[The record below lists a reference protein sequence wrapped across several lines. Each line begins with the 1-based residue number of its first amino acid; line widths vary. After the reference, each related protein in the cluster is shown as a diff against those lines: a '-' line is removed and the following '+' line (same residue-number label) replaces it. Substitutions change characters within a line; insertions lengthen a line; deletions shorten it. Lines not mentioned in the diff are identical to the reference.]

1 MKLLL
6 QSEGAEAETE
16 KKHKAVRK
24 RMEEGYVSLKSINM
38 VIYGPPGV
46 GKTSFQDLLRG
57 EPPPQKYES
66 TPIARPIQAI
76 ERIAANG
83 DKSWEKVTED
93 DLLEALQA
101 AIQEDKPTQSTPTSH
116 ASLEE
121 PDTAVAMAADTA
133 TTPETEDDTKHSF
146 SATDDTKPMDEDYTS
161 DIIAKLAGRKGSQ
174 KLLEATWIHLLD
186 SGGQPQFTDL
196 LHMFVRDNSL
206 YIIVMKAT
214 ESLHDKPPLV
224 YSVNGKPVTAQKKM
238 AMTNLELI
246 ENFIHSVIEASP
258 STITEVGSDQP
269 PTPAF
274 AIIATH
280 YDEYKIKHNETLEE
294 KNKILKDCFENISAH
309 FVFNCDCEKCD
320 INSNECQLIFPV
332 NNWHKPEE
340 GRGRESAKIR
350 DRFMSRFRNLKPKPI
365 PARYYIFEIK
375 MKKEASEKDTDK
387 KMISKKFCVDEIGN
401 NLGIESEVNECL
413 KYLDSLR
420 LCIYDP
426 KILPHVVFT
435 SPQILIDC
443 LSDIVRV
450 SIVDDVQQIL
460 PEGVSLPDQAV
471 QSLKRD
477 GVFDESL
484 LDNLGLTFIP
494 DLFSKSDLLELL
506 QHFNVISPIKADDDT
521 GTSQYF
527 MPILLPPE
535 HLTKE
540 QKECLDEKND
550 PLYITFKDKILP
562 KVSFIFHS
570 PYNYFSFVIYRVY
583 FQQWSCLY

>member
-1 MKLLL
+1 
-6 QSEGAEAETE
+6 
-16 KKHKAVRK
+16 
-24 RMEEGYVSLKSINM
+24 MEEGYVSLKSINM

-46 GKTSFQDLLRG
+46 GKTSFQDLLLNK
-57 EPPPQKYES
+57 PPRKEYKS

-76 ERIAANG
+76 EKIAANG
-83 DKSWEKVTED
+83 DKSWGKVTED
-93 DLLEALQA
+93 DLLEALRA
-101 AIQEDKPTQSTPTSH
+101 AIQEDKPIQSTPTLQPH
-116 ASLEE
+116 
-121 PDTAVAMAADTA
+121 TAVATVSADTA
-133 TTPETEDDTKHSF
+133 NTPKTEDGTKHSS
-146 SATDDTKPMDEDYTS
+146 SATNNTRPMDEDYTS
-161 DIIAKLAGRKGSQ
+161 DIITRLAGRKGSQ

-186 SGGQPQFTDL
+186 SGGQPQFADL

-224 YSVNGKPVTAQKKM
+224 YSVDGKPVTAQKEM
-238 AMTNLELI
+238 TMTNLELI
-246 ENFIHSVIEASP
+246 ENFIRSVIEASP

-280 YDEYKIKHNETLEE
+280 YDEYKIKHNETLEK
-294 KNKILKDCFENISAH
+294 KNEILKDCFKDISAH

-320 INSNECQLIFPV
+320 THSNECQLIFPV
-332 NNWHKPEE
+332 NNCHKPEE
-340 GRGRESAKIR
+340 GRGRESANIR

-375 MKKEASEKDTDK
+375 MKKSTSEKNTDK
-387 KMISKKFCVDEIGN
+387 KMILKKSYVDKIGQK
-401 NLGIESEVNECL
+401 LGIESEVNECL
-413 KYLDSLR
+413 EHLNSLR

-435 SPQILIDC
+435 SPQFLIDC

-450 SIVDDVQQIL
+450 SIVDDPQKIL
-460 PEGVSLPDQAV
+460 PKGVRLSDQAI

-484 LDNLGLTFIP
+484 LNNLGLTFIP
-494 DLFSKSDLLELL
+494 DLFSKSELLKLL
-506 QHFNVISPIKADDDT
+506 QHFNVISPIKADADT

-527 MPILLPPE
+527 MPILLPPKR
-535 HLTKE
+535 LTKE
-540 QKECLDEKND
+540 QKDCLEEKND
-550 PLYITFKDKILP
+550 PLHITFKDKIFP
-562 KVSFIFHS
+562 KVSFIFS
-570 PYNYFSFVIYRVY
+570 LSIYFSFYNAGFISNDGSVSIKPQSEAS
-583 FQQWSCLY
+583 FLY